1 MKILMTGGTGL
12 IGQEIG
18 KKLVALGHEVAV
30 VTRNQKTAKQ
40 SLSFKSTFIECDLNI
55 NALSPSDFNGIDAIV
70 NLLGESVDGRWT
82 EKKKK
87 LIYDSRVNTAKN
99 LLKNCPESVKAVVTA
114 SAQGIYG
121 NRADEEINETS
132 FIGTGFLA
140 DVCKDWERE
149 FSEQVKSRLVIFRIG
164 LVLSRKGGAL
174 KKLVNLFRKNLGAN
188 LASGQQ
194 WMSWISLE
202 DLSDLFVKAIV
213 DSQMLGVY
221 NAVNS
226 SPVRNAEFTKTLCS
240 ELDVLQLPNV
250 PSFVLKI
257 VLGEMS
263 ELVLSSA
270 KIKPQKLLQEFNY
283 QFKHN
288 DLEKF
293 FKEELKLHQGGRS

>member
-18 KKLVALGHEVAV
+18 KKLVAMGHEVAV
-30 VTRNQKTAKQ
+30 VTRNQKSAKQ
-40 SLSFKSTFIECDLNI
+40 SLSFKSTFIECDLNA
-55 NALSPSDFNGIDAIV
+55 NALSPADFNGIDAIV

-82 EKKKK
+82 QKKKK

-121 NRADEEINETS
+121 NRADEEVNETS

-174 KKLVNLFRKNLGAN
+174 KKLVNLFSNNLGAT

-202 DLSDLFVKAIV
+202 DLSDLFVKASV

-226 SPVRNAEFTKTLCS
+226 SPVRNAEFTKALCW

-250 PSFVLKI
+250 PSFVLKL

-263 ELVLSSA
+263 DLVLSSA

-288 DLEKF
+288 DLAKF
-293 FKEELKLHQGGRS
+293 LKEELKVH